1 MISNCVILSLQA
13 PFYIEKDYL
22 CNRDL
27 ESIGNIV
34 GTIPAVAN
42 PVLTYDGTLLTSI
55 AVTTTWDHTVVILG
69 TGDGFVKKVCVCV
82 LV

>member
-1 MISNCVILSLQA
+1 
-13 PFYIEKDYL
+13 
-22 CNRDL
+22 L

-69 TGDGFVKKVCVCV
+69 TGDGFVKKVCVCPCFFRSWSFD
-82 LV
+82 LPSKLRITRLIKY